1 MRQNSNLPP
10 VGITSIIVLKPS
22 TSIHTWLDSLQVMH
36 TNAEIQHYTLD
47 FTTCGK
53 LDLNQSSMVILGIGV

>member
-1 MRQNSNLPP
+1 MRQDPNLPP
-10 VGITSIIVLKPS
+10 VEITSIIVLKPC
-22 TSIHTWLDSLQVMH
+22 TSVHTWLDSLQVVH

-47 FTTCGK
+47 FTTCAK